1 LKAAPSNEEL
11 RKEAFGEFLRQ
22 GRTDAARE
30 VVEEALKAD
39 EYNPDLYDL
48 LSNVCVFENNYKCA
62 VDALEQLYAIDP
74 TKADSTF
81 FTKIT
86 VFAAQPTESPDTTR
100 LIRWAQEGVTKYP
113 DNVTLLNQLLGGY
126 AMKGQM
132 DSTMSLARRLIEL
145 DTTSAAPVLL
155 VVKGLAEQDSI
166 MKAMPLID
174 LIMRRGSTEDKEN
187 ASILLVNA
195 AFKILQQSADSGI
208 ADTVRLGHAADV
220 SRRAIQLADSAGR
233 AWPNAN
239 YALGLSTV
247 FEISKIDPWTEKQ
260 KSCDLARREDALVQ
274 EASVALD
281 RGRSVNPAQVDQYKK
296 YIESLRPRT
305 ASMIRAYCH

>member
-1 LKAAPSNEEL
+1 
-11 RKEAFGEFLRQ
+11 
-22 GRTDAARE
+22 
-30 VVEEALKAD
+30 VEEALKAD

-62 VDALEQLYAIDP
+62 VDALESLYAIDS

-86 VFAAQPTESPDTTR
+86 VFAAQPSESPDTTR
-100 LIRWAQEGVTKYP
+100 LIKWAKAGVDKYP
-113 DNVTLLNQLLGGY
+113 TNVTLLNQLLGGY

-132 DSTMSLARRLIEL
+132 DLAMPIATKLIEL

-155 VVKGLAEQDSI
+155 VVNELVKQDSVL
-166 MKAMPLID
+166 KAGALVD
-174 LIMRRGSTEDKEN
+174 LIKRRGSAEDKEN
-187 ASILLVNA
+187 ASILFVNA
-195 AFKILQQSADSGI
+195 AFKILQKPAVDSGI
-208 ADTVRLGHAADV
+208 ADTVRLGSAANV
-220 SRRAIQLADSAGR
+220 SRWAIQLADSAGR

-247 FEISKIDPWTEKQ
+247 FEISKVDPESERQ
-260 KSCDLARREDALVQ
+260 KSCDLVHREDALVT
-274 EASVALD
+274 EARVALD
-281 RGRSVNPAQVDQYKK
+281 RGKSVNPTQVDG
-296 YIESLRPRT
+296 YIRYIDSLKPRI